1 MSTYAAPAGAATHH
15 PVDLRVAPAPLHHD
29 RLTTAFR
36 IFLAI
41 PHLLLVGAPIAITIS
56 TSRGA
61 DGDPTWRWGV
71 AGVLGA
77 VAGVCALIGWFAILF
92 TGRYPDGLR
101 ALVAYYLRWRVRA
114 TAYVALLR
122 DEYPPFGD
130 APYPVELA
138 LAEPTGPRDRVSV
151 GFRPFLVIPH
161 VLAVAVLGIA
171 WMVTTMIAWFAILF
185 TGRYPGSLYRFGV
198 GVQRWSTRAEAYLL
212 LLHDEFPPFSLD

>member
-15 PVDLRVAPAPLHHD
+15 PVGLRVAPAPHQHD

-36 IFLAI
+36 PFLAI
-41 PHLLLVGAPIAITIS
+41 PHLILVGAPIAITIS
-56 TSRGA
+56 GSRGA
-61 DGDPTWRWGV
+61 DGDTSWGWGV

-77 VAGVCALIGWFAILF
+77 VAGVCAVIGWFAILF
-92 TGRYPDGLR
+92 TGHYPDGLR
-101 ALVAYYLRWRVRA
+101 ALVAYYMRWRVRA

-138 LAEPTGPRDRVSV
+138 FVEPTGPRDRVSV
-151 GFRPFLVIPH
+151 GFRPILVIPH
-161 VLAVAVLGIA
+161 VLAIVVLGLA
-171 WMVTTMIAWFAILF
+171 WIVTTMIAWLAILF
-185 TGRYPGSLYRFGV
+185 TGRYPESLYRFAV